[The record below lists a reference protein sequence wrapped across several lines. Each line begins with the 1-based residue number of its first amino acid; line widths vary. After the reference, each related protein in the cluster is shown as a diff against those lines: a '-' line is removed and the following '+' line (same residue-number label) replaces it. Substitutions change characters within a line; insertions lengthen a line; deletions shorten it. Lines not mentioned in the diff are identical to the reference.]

1 MFDISEVTEIIEGA
15 NDHAM
20 TQIIQAVI
28 RRYKVVYPDQEVIF
42 LSLPL
47 GAPEERRMILRH
59 AMEALGLEEG

>member
-1 MFDISEVTEIIEGA
+1 MFDISEVMEIIEGA

-28 RRYKVVYPDQEVIF
+28 RRYGAVYPDQEIVF

-47 GAPEERRMILRH
+47 GAPEERQLILRH
-59 AMEALGLEEG
+59 ALEALGLENE